1 MKTVFAKAPLRMAL
15 AGGGTDLEPYYT
27 KHGGFVLNA
36 TIDQYAY
43 CKVEPN
49 TDCTSASI
57 WSFNSIDLGASEIHN
72 FMRDELLEGKYLDTK
87 LKLLVNTY
95 QCLTS
100 HIDHIKEHKKGEL
113 PVKITTYVEAPPGSG
128 LGSSSALVVAL
139 IAAITEYYNIPM
151 GEYDIA
157 ELAVE
162 IERKICDL
170 PGGKQDQFAAAF
182 GGFNFM
188 EFLKDGR
195 TIVNP
200 LRLNHKT
207 QNMMELSTVLY
218 YVGKP
223 RKDSRVIENTAKG
236 LESSETVLN
245 ATHKIKQACIEYKN
259 ALLLGDFSK
268 ISALM
273 ETYWKMKLETN
284 SKVASPEI
292 LDSYD
297 YARKNGATAAK
308 ISGAGGGGHM
318 VLFTEFERRHEL
330 ISSLK
335 EKEGRVV
342 PFKFVNQGVD
352 VWRQ

>member
-15 AGGGTDLEPYYT
+15 AGGGTDLEPYWKEY
-27 KHGGFVLNA
+27 GGFVLNA

-43 CKVEPN
+43 CKIEPYECCKRE
-49 TDCTSASI
+49 TH
-57 WSFNSIDLGASEIHN
+57 WVFKSIDLGIEEVRDFYSSD
-72 FMRDELLEGKYLDTK
+72 FMNYAYSDSK
-87 LKLLVNTY
+87 LKLLINTY
-95 QCLTS
+95 QYLTY
-100 HIDHIKEHKKGEL
+100 KLKRE

-139 IAAITEYYNIPM
+139 VAAITEYYGIPV

-157 ELAVE
+157 EDAIE

-195 TIVNP
+195 AIINP
-200 LRLNHKT
+200 LRLNYKT
-207 QNMMELSTVLY
+207 QNMMELNTVLY

-223 RKDSRVIENTAKG
+223 RKDSRVIENTSEG
-236 LESSETVLN
+236 LKTNEVVLN
-245 ATHKIKQACIEYKN
+245 ATHKIREACIEYKRS
-259 ALLLGDFSK
+259 LLMGDFNR
-268 ISALM
+268 ISELM
-273 ETYWKMKLETN
+273 ETYWRNKLETN
-284 SKVASPEI
+284 PHVASPEI
-292 LDSYD
+292 LDAYD
-297 YARKNGATAAK
+297 FALQNGATAAK

-318 VLFTEFERRHEL
+318 VLFTEFEKRHEL
-330 ISSLK
+330 ISALES
-335 EKEGRVV
+335 KEGRVV
-342 PFKFVNQGVD
+342 PFKFVNHGVD

>member
-15 AGGGTDLEPYYT
+15 AGGGTDLEPYYSRY
-27 KHGGFVLNA
+27 GGFVLNA

-43 CKVEPN
+43 CKVEPYREW
-49 TDCTSASI
+49 C
-57 WSFNSIDLGASEIHN
+57 FKSIDLGIEEKHN
-72 FMRDELLEGKYLDTK
+72 LWNNVEYIDSK
-87 LKLLVNTY
+87 LKLLINSY
-95 QCLTS
+95 QYLTKD
-100 HIDHIKEHKKGEL
+100 IERE

-139 IAAITEYYNIPM
+139 IAAIAEYYNVPL
-151 GEYDIA
+151 GEYDMA
-157 ELAVE
+157 EYAIE

-200 LRLNHKT
+200 LRFNEKT

-223 RKDSRVIENTAKG
+223 RKDSRVIETTAKG
-236 LESSETVLN
+236 LVDSKTVLN
-245 ATHKIKQACIEYKN
+245 ATHEIRNACINYKRS
-259 ALLLGDFSK
+259 LLMGDFNMS
-268 ISALM
+268 SELM
-273 ETYWKMKLETN
+273 ETYWRMKLETN
-284 SKVASPEI
+284 PHVASPEI

-318 VLFTEFERRHEL
+318 VLFTEFEERHRL
-330 ISSLK
+330 ISALK
-335 EKEGRVV
+335 SKEGRVV
-342 PFKFVNQGVD
+342 PFKFVNHGVD

>member
-1 MKTVFAKAPLRMAL
+1 MCIR
-15 AGGGTDLEPYYT
+15 DRY
-27 KHGGFVLNA
+27 GGFVLNA

-43 CKVEPN
+43 CKVEPSREW
-49 TDCTSASI
+49 C
-57 WSFNSIDLGASEIHN
+57 FKSIDLGIEEKHN
-72 FMRDELLEGKYLDTK
+72 LWNNVEYIDSK
-87 LKLLVNTY
+87 LKLLINSY
-95 QCLTS
+95 QYLTK
-100 HIDHIKEHKKGEL
+100 DVERE

-139 IAAITEYYNIPM
+139 IAAIAEYYNIPL
-151 GEYDIA
+151 GEYDMA
-157 ELAVE
+157 EYAIE

-200 LRLNHKT
+200 LRLNQKT

-236 LESSETVLN
+236 LVDSKTVLN
-245 ATHKIKQACIEYKN
+245 ATHEIRNACINYKRS
-259 ALLLGDFSK
+259 LLMGDFDM
-268 ISALM
+268 ISELM
-273 ETYWKMKLETN
+273 ETYWRMKLETN
-284 SKVASPEI
+284 PNVASPEI

-318 VLFTEFERRHEL
+318 VLFTEFEERHRL
-330 ISSLK
+330 ISALK
-335 EKEGRVV
+335 NKEGRVV
-342 PFKFVNQGVD
+342 PFKFVNHGVD

>member
-1 MKTVFAKAPLRMAL
+1 MAL
-15 AGGGTDLEPYYT
+15 AGGGTDLEPYWSKY
-27 KHGGFVLNA
+27 GGVVLNG

-43 CKVEPN
+43 CKIEPCVCEHEN
-49 TDCTSASI
+49 C
-57 WSFNSIDLGASEIHN
+57 WSFKSVDLGIEERHN
-72 FMRDELLEGKYLDTK
+72 FYSTPFIQGEYVDSDLQ
-87 LKLLVNTY
+87 LLVNTY
-95 QCLTS
+95 QYLTAKTDR
-100 HIDHIKEHKKGEL
+100 H

-139 IAAITEYYNIPM
+139 IAAIAEYHKIPL

-157 ELAVE
+157 EYAVE
-162 IERKICDL
+162 IERKICDM

-182 GGFNFM
+182 GGFNFT
-188 EFLKDGR
+188 EFLQDGR

-200 LRLNHKT
+200 LRLNYKT

-223 RKDSRVIENTAKG
+223 REDSRVIENTAKG
-236 LESSETVLN
+236 LVDSEVVLN
-245 ATHKIKQACIEYKN
+245 ATHKIKEACIEYKRS
-259 ALLLGDFSK
+259 LLTGDMK
-268 ISALM
+268 RISELM
-273 ETYWKMKLETN
+273 ETYWRSKLETN
-284 SKVASPEI
+284 PHVASPEI
-292 LDSYD
+292 LDAYD
-297 YARKNGATAAK
+297 YALQNGATGAK

-330 ISSLK
+330 ITALK

-342 PFKFVNQGVD
+342 PFKFVKHGVD

>member
-1 MKTVFAKAPLRMAL
+1 MKTVFSKAPLRMAL
-15 AGGGTDLEPYYT
+15 AGGGTDLEPYYSRY
-27 KHGGFVLNA
+27 GGFVLNA

-43 CKVEPN
+43 CKVEPSREW
-49 TDCTSASI
+49 C
-57 WSFNSIDLGASEIHN
+57 FNSIDLGIEENHN
-72 FMRDELLEGKYLDTK
+72 LWNNVEYIDSK
-87 LKLLVNTY
+87 LKLLINSY
-95 QCLTS
+95 QYLTK
-100 HIDHIKEHKKGEL
+100 DVERE

-139 IAAITEYYNIPM
+139 IAAIAEYYNVPL
-151 GEYDIA
+151 GEYDMA
-157 ELAVE
+157 EYAIE

-200 LRLNHKT
+200 LRLNQKT

-236 LESSETVLN
+236 LVDSKTVLN
-245 ATHKIKQACIEYKN
+245 ATHEIRNACINYKRG
-259 ALLLGDFSK
+259 LLMGDFDM
-268 ISALM
+268 ISELM
-273 ETYWKMKLETN
+273 ETYWRMKLETN
-284 SKVASPEI
+284 PHVASPEI

-318 VLFTEFERRHEL
+318 VLFTEFEERHRL
-330 ISSLK
+330 ISALK
-335 EKEGRVV
+335 NKEGRVV
-342 PFKFVNQGVD
+342 PFKFVNHGVD

>member
-1 MKTVFAKAPLRMAL
+1 MSKVVFAKAPLRMAL
-15 AGGGTDLEPYYT
+15 AGGGTDLEPYWKEY
-27 KHGGFVLNA
+27 GGVVLNA

-43 CKVEPN
+43 CKIEPYECCKRE
-49 TDCTSASI
+49 THWVFKSV
-57 WSFNSIDLGASEIHN
+57 DLGISEN
-72 FMRDELLEGKYLDTK
+72 RDFYSSDFMNYAYSTGP
-87 LKLLVNTY
+87 LKLLINTY
-95 QCLTS
+95 QYLTN
-100 HIDHIKEHKKGEL
+100 KLERE

-139 IAAITEYYNIPM
+139 IAAIGEYYKLPL

-157 ELAVE
+157 EDAIE

-182 GGFNFM
+182 GGFNFT
-188 EFLKDGR
+188 EFLTDGR

-200 LRLNHKT
+200 LRLNYKT

-223 RKDSRVIENTAKG
+223 REDSRVIENTTKG
-236 LESSETVLN
+236 LVDSEVVLN
-245 ATHKIKQACIEYKN
+245 ATHKIKEACISYKN
-259 ALLLGDFSK
+259 ALLTGDFK
-268 ISALM
+268 RISELM
-273 ETYWKMKLETN
+273 ETYWRSKLETN
-284 SKVASPEI
+284 PHVASPEI
-292 LDSYD
+292 LDAYD
-297 YARKNGATAAK
+297 YALQNGATGAK

-330 ISSLK
+330 ITALK

-342 PFKFVNQGVD
+342 PFKFVKHGVD

>member
-1 MKTVFAKAPLRMAL
+1 MKTVFSKAPLRMAL
-15 AGGGTDLEPYYT
+15 AGGGTDLEPYYSRY
-27 KHGGFVLNA
+27 GGFVLNA

-43 CKVEPN
+43 CKVEPSREW
-49 TDCTSASI
+49 C
-57 WSFNSIDLGASEIHN
+57 FKSIDLGIEEKHN
-72 FMRDELLEGKYLDTK
+72 LWNNVDYIDSK
-87 LKLLVNTY
+87 LKLLINSY
-95 QCLTS
+95 QYLTK
-100 HIDHIKEHKKGEL
+100 DVERE

-139 IAAITEYYNIPM
+139 IAAIAEYYNVPL
-151 GEYDIA
+151 GEYDMA
-157 ELAVE
+157 EYAIE

-200 LRLNHKT
+200 LRLNQKT

-236 LESSETVLN
+236 LVDSKTVLN
-245 ATHKIKQACIEYKN
+245 ATHEIRNACINYKRG
-259 ALLLGDFSK
+259 LLMGDFDM
-268 ISALM
+268 ISELM
-273 ETYWKMKLETN
+273 ETYWRMKLETN
-284 SKVASPEI
+284 PHVASPEI

-318 VLFTEFERRHEL
+318 VLFTEFEERHRL
-330 ISSLK
+330 ISALK
-335 EKEGRVV
+335 NKEGRVV
-342 PFKFVNQGVD
+342 PFKFVNHGVD

>member
-15 AGGGTDLEPYYT
+15 AGGGTDLEPYYSRY
-27 KHGGFVLNA
+27 GGFVLNA

-43 CKVEPN
+43 CKVEPSREW
-49 TDCTSASI
+49 C
-57 WSFNSIDLGASEIHN
+57 FKSIDLGIEEKHN
-72 FMRDELLEGKYLDTK
+72 LWNDVEYIDSK
-87 LKLLVNTY
+87 LKLLINSY
-95 QCLTS
+95 QYLTK
-100 HIDHIKEHKKGEL
+100 DVERE

-139 IAAITEYYNIPM
+139 IAAIAEYYNVPL
-151 GEYDIA
+151 GEYDMA
-157 ELAVE
+157 EYAIE

-200 LRLNHKT
+200 LRLNQKT

-236 LESSETVLN
+236 LVDSKTVLN
-245 ATHKIKQACIEYKN
+245 ATHEIRNACINYKRG
-259 ALLLGDFSK
+259 LLMGDFDM
-268 ISALM
+268 ISELM
-273 ETYWKMKLETN
+273 ETYWRMKLETN
-284 SKVASPEI
+284 PHVASPEI

-297 YARKNGATAAK
+297 FARKNGATAAK

-318 VLFTEFERRHEL
+318 VLFTEFEERHRL
-330 ISSLK
+330 ISALK
-335 EKEGRVV
+335 NKEGRVV
-342 PFKFVNQGVD
+342 PFKFVNHGVD

>member
-1 MKTVFAKAPLRMAL
+1 MKTVFSKAPLRMAL

-27 KHGGFVLNA
+27 RYGGFVLNA

-43 CKVEPN
+43 CKIEPSREW
-49 TDCTSASI
+49 C
-57 WSFNSIDLGASEIHN
+57 FKSIDLGIEEKHN
-72 FMRDELLEGKYLDTK
+72 LWNNVEYIDSK
-87 LKLLVNTY
+87 LKLLINSY
-95 QCLTS
+95 QYLTK
-100 HIDHIKEHKKGEL
+100 DVERE

-139 IAAITEYYNIPM
+139 IAAIAEYYNVPL
-151 GEYDIA
+151 GEYDMA
-157 ELAVE
+157 EYAIE

-200 LRLNHKT
+200 LRLNQKT

-236 LESSETVLN
+236 LVDSKTVLN
-245 ATHKIKQACIEYKN
+245 ATHEIRNACINYKRG
-259 ALLLGDFSK
+259 LLMGDFDM
-268 ISALM
+268 ISELM
-273 ETYWKMKLETN
+273 ETYWRMKLETN
-284 SKVASPEI
+284 PHVASPEI

-318 VLFTEFERRHEL
+318 VLFTEFEERHRL
-330 ISSLK
+330 ISALK
-335 EKEGRVV
+335 KKEGRVV
-342 PFKFVNQGVD
+342 PFKFVNHGVD

>member
-1 MKTVFAKAPLRMAL
+1 MKTVFSKAPLRMAL
-15 AGGGTDLEPYYT
+15 AGGGTDLEPYYSRY
-27 KHGGFVLNA
+27 GGFVLNA

-43 CKVEPN
+43 CKVEPSREW
-49 TDCTSASI
+49 C
-57 WSFNSIDLGASEIHN
+57 FKSIDLGIEEKHN
-72 FMRDELLEGKYLDTK
+72 LWNNVDYIDSK
-87 LKLLVNTY
+87 LKLLINSY
-95 QCLTS
+95 QYLTK
-100 HIDHIKEHKKGEL
+100 DVERE

-139 IAAITEYYNIPM
+139 IAAIAEYYNVPL
-151 GEYDIA
+151 GEYDMA
-157 ELAVE
+157 EYAIE

-200 LRLNHKT
+200 LRLNQKT

-236 LESSETVLN
+236 LVDSKTVLN
-245 ATHKIKQACIEYKN
+245 ATHEIRNACINYKRS
-259 ALLLGDFSK
+259 LLMGNFNM
-268 ISALM
+268 ISELM
-273 ETYWKMKLETN
+273 ETYWRMKLETN
-284 SKVASPEI
+284 PHVASPEI

-318 VLFTEFERRHEL
+318 VLFTEFEERHRL
-330 ISSLK
+330 ISALK
-335 EKEGRVV
+335 NKEGRVV
-342 PFKFVNQGVD
+342 PFKFVNHGVD

>member
-1 MKTVFAKAPLRMAL
+1 MAL
-15 AGGGTDLEPYYT
+15 AGGGTDLEPYYSRY
-27 KHGGFVLNA
+27 GGFVLNA

-43 CKVEPN
+43 CKVEPSREW
-49 TDCTSASI
+49 C
-57 WSFNSIDLGASEIHN
+57 FKSIDLGIEEKHN
-72 FMRDELLEGKYLDTK
+72 LWNNVEYIDSK
-87 LKLLVNTY
+87 LKLLINSY
-95 QCLTS
+95 QYLTK
-100 HIDHIKEHKKGEL
+100 DVERE

-139 IAAITEYYNIPM
+139 IAAIAEYYNVPL
-151 GEYDIA
+151 GEYDMA
-157 ELAVE
+157 EYAIE

-223 RKDSRVIENTAKG
+223 RKDSRVIENTSKG
-236 LESSETVLN
+236 LVDSKTVLN
-245 ATHKIKQACIEYKN
+245 ATHEIRNACINYKRS
-259 ALLLGDFSK
+259 LLMGDFDM
-268 ISALM
+268 ISELM

-284 SKVASPEI
+284 PHVASPEI

-318 VLFTEFERRHEL
+318 VLFTEFEERHRL
-330 ISSLK
+330 ISALK
-335 EKEGRVV
+335 KKEGRVV
-342 PFKFVNQGVD
+342 PFKFVNNGVD